1 VTFPFTGIDV
11 NHAVAH
17 ELVFHHTKVKF
28 DLVAVYGASVSV
40 VQLITFIDHVVVVH
54 QLAVAL
60 NVTVAQSKHSSPLAM
75 YPFSQL
81 HFAYKLAGAVDHVV
95 TAVVR
100 AALEYHHW
108 KTELSLFGVQ
118 SDLILF
124 ASTIIIASVHHFES
138 IVIEG

>member
-1 VTFPFTGIDV
+1 M
-11 NHAVAH
+11 
-17 ELVFHHTKVKF
+17 KF
-28 DLVAVYGASVSV
+28 DLVAVYGASVRV
-40 VQLITFIDHVVVVH
+40 DPLTTFMDHVVVVH

-60 NVTVAQSKHSSPLAM
+60 NVTVAQSRQAFPLAT

-108 KTELSLFGVQ
+108 KTE
-118 SDLILF
+118 
-124 ASTIIIASVHHFES
+124 
-138 IVIEG
+138 

>member
-1 VTFPFTGIDV
+1 MTFPFTGIDV

-28 DLVAVYGASVSV
+28 DLVAIYGASVSV

-60 NVTVAQSKHSSPLAM
+60 NVTVAQRTHETPFALDI

-81 HFAYKLAGAVDHVV
+81 HFAYKLAGAVDHVF

-108 KTELSLFGVQ
+108 KTE
-118 SDLILF
+118 
-124 ASTIIIASVHHFES
+124 
-138 IVIEG
+138 